1 MKLTTSI
8 RTIGSTAILLGL
20 SVPVYA
26 GGSAQHFSDSLDHS
40 AQALGHVTVAGLK
53 LVSGAVAIPL
63 MMSGEIGKASGEI
76 GESLW
81 EEANAPL
88 PITEEVI
95 TVGPTP
101 ADAMAKEEQE

>member
-1 MKLTTSI
+1 MKTFI
-8 RTIGSTAILLGL
+8 RNIGSVATLLSL
-20 SVPVYA
+20 SMPVFA

-101 ADAMAKEEQE
+101 ADAMAKEE

>member
-1 MKLTTSI
+1 
-8 RTIGSTAILLGL
+8 
-20 SVPVYA
+20 
-26 GGSAQHFSDSLDHS
+26 
-40 AQALGHVTVAGLK
+40 
-53 LVSGAVAIPL
+53 

-101 ADAMAKEEQE
+101 ADAMAKQE

>member
-1 MKLTTSI
+1 MKHITLIQTISTT
-8 RTIGSTAILLGL
+8 AMLLIL
-20 SVPVYA
+20 SMPVIA
-26 GGSAQHFSDSLDHS
+26 GGSAQHFSNSLDHS
-40 AQALGHVTVAGLK
+40 VQALGHSTVAGFK

-63 MMSGEIGKASGEI
+63 MISGEIGKASGEI

-81 EEANAPL
+81 DEANAPL

-101 ADAMAKEEQE
+101 AEAMAKEE

>member
-1 MKLTTSI
+1 MKTFI
-8 RTIGSTAILLGL
+8 RNIGSVATLLSL
-20 SVPVYA
+20 SMPVFA
-26 GGSAQHFSDSLDHS
+26 GGSTQHFSDSLDHS
-40 AQALGHVTVAGLK
+40 AQALAHSTVAGFK

-63 MMSGEIGKASGEI
+63 MIGGEIGKASGEI

-81 EEANAPL
+81 EEANTPL

-101 ADAMAKEEQE
+101 AEAMAKEE

>member
-20 SVPVYA
+20 SVSVYA

-63 MMSGEIGKASGEI
+63 MMSGEIGKASGDI
-76 GESLW
+76 GEALW
-81 EEANAPL
+81 EEANTPL
-88 PITEEVI
+88 PIAEEII
-95 TVGPTP
+95 TAGPTP
-101 ADAMAKEEQE
+101 AQAMSKEEKR

>member
-1 MKLTTSI
+1 MKTFI
-8 RTIGSTAILLGL
+8 RNIGSVATLLSL
-20 SVPVYA
+20 SMPVFA

>member
-1 MKLTTSI
+1 MKTFI
-8 RTIGSTAILLGL
+8 RNIGSVATLLSL
-20 SVPVYA
+20 SMPVFA

-63 MMSGEIGKASGEI
+63 MISGEIGKASGEI

-101 ADAMAKEEQE
+101 ADAMAKEE

>member
-1 MKLTTSI
+1 MKQTTLI

-20 SVPVYA
+20 STPVYA
-26 GGSAQHFSDSLDHS
+26 GGSAQNFSDSLDHS
-40 AQALGHVTVAGLK
+40 AQAVALSTVAGLQ

-63 MMSGEIGKASGEI
+63 MITGEIGKASGEI

-88 PITEEVI
+88 PITEEVF
-95 TVGPTP
+95 TAGPTP
-101 ADAMAKEEQE
+101 ADAMAEQE

>member
-40 AQALGHVTVAGLK
+40 VQALGHVTVAGLK

-101 ADAMAKEEQE
+101 ADAMVKQE

>member
-1 MKLTTSI
+1 MKHIKLIQTSSSI
-8 RTIGSTAILLGL
+8 AMLLSL
-20 SVPVYA
+20 SIPVIA

-40 AQALGHVTVAGLK
+40 VQAIGHSTVAGLK

-81 EEANAPL
+81 DEANTPL

-101 ADAMAKEEQE
+101 AEAMAEEE

>member
-1 MKLTTSI
+1 MKTFI
-8 RTIGSTAILLGL
+8 RNIGSVATLLSL
-20 SVPVYA
+20 SMPVFA

-40 AQALGHVTVAGLK
+40 VQALGHVTVAGLK

-101 ADAMAKEEQE
+101 ADAMVKQE

>member
-1 MKLTTSI
+1 MKHI
-8 RTIGSTAILLGL
+8 KFIQTISSTAMLFSL
-20 SVPVYA
+20 SMPVIA

-40 AQALGHVTVAGLK
+40 VQALGHSTVAGLK

-81 EEANAPL
+81 DEANSPL
-88 PITEEVI
+88 PITEEII
-95 TVGPTP
+95 TVGPAP
-101 ADAMAKEEQE
+101 AEAMAKEE